1 MLVFQNPHL
10 LDGDF
15 VQFNQTLA
23 LRNTLVDEYGIEVL
37 HIRQANQLIYGG
49 IVTNVAFLV
58 SICLT
63 PLLGCH
69 AKHGY
74 IQYVSLVG
82 LDDACLLRSHLFGDY
97 IAFDG
102 IGVYAVVDF
111 RKFSL
116 GGPAYLLL
124 FFLFKAL
131 ELLNKIEFER
141 DAYRRAKFK
150 GNVPKG
156 ICSTI
161 FPFFNDNSNST
172 SLFNPLRNAQDEI
185 WQTGL
190 HSKVVKFDHFKIG
203 VVYHLP
209 RTEKLYGVTVA

>member
-1 MLVFQNPHL
+1 M
-10 LDGDF
+10 GK
-15 VQFNQTLA
+15 
-23 LRNTLVDEYGIEVL
+23 TLVDEDGIEVL
-37 HIRQANQLIYGG
+37 HIRQANQLVDSG
-49 IVTNVAFLV
+49 IVAYVAFLV
-58 SICLT
+58 CICLS

-69 AKHGY
+69 SEHRHVEY
-74 IQYVSLVG
+74 ICFVG
-82 LDDACLLRSHLFGDY
+82 IYDACLLRSHLFGDDV
-97 IAFDG
+97 AFDG
-102 IGVYAVVDF
+102 IGVYAVVN
-111 RKFSL
+111 L
-116 GGPAYLLL
+116 GEFPFGRPSNLPL

-131 ELLNKIEFER
+131 ELLNKIEFDR
-141 DAYRRAKFK
+141 DAYRRATFK